1 MTPSYDDQATFVP
14 GNPDSSND
22 AQLRQYSKTRF
33 PIEINSRYRCIEFLG
48 EGSSGAVY
56 RAYDTQ
62 LQREVAI
69 KFIHHGVLL
78 ERKRLIAEGRVLA
91 HLDHP
96 NICKVYEVA
105 EEGDAVYLV
114 MSLIRGQH
122 LNHWRGNL
130 SQRQCI
136 ELIAQV
142 CDAVAE
148 AHRRGIVHCDIK
160 PGNIV
165 IQEDVSPLN
174 AVLIDFGIADS
185 RHYATTS
192 GAGTQ
197 HYMAPE
203 RSSPDVKLTPAID
216 IYAIGAT
223 LRLVLTGSHSESDV
237 SKLPRD
243 LRLIIHNCMFLDAS
257 ERYDSAALVAK
268 DLRAV
273 IACQP
278 ISCRTGVWYRSKRMW
293 QRSPWLRNTTWAGVC
308 VAGVLLISAGLY
320 RAHLQERQIEQV
332 RWHEQVT
339 FLESQI
345 DAIYRSPLHQS
356 NTSLNE
362 IREQAKVWV
371 ERADSQPQWLAASQL
386 AAAGRVQAK
395 LGNMTLAK
403 QALQHAW
410 ELGERSD
417 STAMALALV
426 YQNHY
431 TIARTSAFNHPSEDA
446 RHQALQQAHD
456 DFRTPALAYLRSVE
470 RSNLPRDYI
479 AAMTR
484 YLEGDEAAAIRRL
497 QTGEFPPSFYEH
509 YILEL
514 QLLIPE
520 IFEIIVRGY
529 PGDATP
535 MVERLIELDDIIR
548 DFIPSSASIYVVLAG
563 VFRELPNYLPGE
575 NGELKDVWF
584 AITEERIEQGLTV
597 NPTHPLLH
605 NYFGA
610 LQMQRLP
617 SEALVDALSVVRR
630 ASRHYELA
638 IRYGKA
644 QQLEPHGMT
653 RIYSSYLSQL
663 RIMQTTVANLG
674 LNTHSLINRSVV
686 IAEFIPQENRGSV
699 YYINAARGY
708 LHMASH
714 AHASERDYYWQEFI
728 KAARMSYT
736 IAPNIPTVQANYGM
750 NLHTYSTNQND
761 QDAAGYLEEAVHHLG
776 AAWEAIPNNL
786 AIRYNHARAW
796 RALALRGNTQ
806 EAEAALEQAAE
817 LLIDGMNNE
826 SLDFFEH
833 LYTDFLIF
841 RPTRAHRQLTPLQR
855 ADSVIEILDASSH
868 ANPALG
874 KIRYLMASYQRWR
887 LTNDVD
893 DLEILVAHLK
903 DTFEQE
909 YLRAYPYA
917 ASVIFWVGGDFPKQ
931 HYPMLREFVED
942 TPNTPL
948 QRDTDLNYQF
958 LHALLASHQN
968 GSASSDLVTLCE
980 QTRGRSFWED
990 YAEDIWQPA
999 ARLAKAAERDYGVQ
1013 CLAADHP
1020 ELMLL

>member
-1 MTPSYDDQATFVP
+1 MTPPYDDQATFVP
-14 GNPDSSND
+14 ENPDSSNQ
-22 AQLRQYSKTRF
+22 APLRHYSKTRF
-33 PIEINSRYRCIEFLG
+33 PVEINSRYRCIEFLG
-48 EGSSGAVY
+48 KGSSGAVY
-56 RAYDTQ
+56 RAYDTK

-69 KFIHHGVLL
+69 KFIHHGILL

-96 NICKVYEVA
+96 NICTVYEVA

-122 LNHWRGNL
+122 LNHWRENL
-130 SQRQCI
+130 SQRQRI

-203 RSSPDVKLTPAID
+203 RSNPDVKLTPAID

-243 LRLIIHNCMFLDAS
+243 LRLIIHNCMYRDAS
-257 ERYDSAALVAK
+257 KRYNSAALVAK

-278 ISCRTGVWYRSKRMW
+278 ISCRSGYWYRSRRMW
-293 QRSPWLRNTTWAGVC
+293 QRNPWLRYTTWAGIG

-320 RAHLQERQIEQV
+320 RAQLQERQIEQV

-356 NTSLNE
+356 NTRLNE

-371 ERADSQPQWLAASQL
+371 ERAHSQPQWLAASQL
-386 AAAGRVQAK
+386 AAAGRVQVK
-395 LGNMTLAK
+395 LGNITLAQK
-403 QALQHAW
+403 ALQHAW

-417 STAMALALV
+417 STAMALALA
-426 YQNHY
+426 YQNRY
-431 TIARTSAFNHPSEDA
+431 TIARTSAFNNPTEDA
-446 RHQALQQAHD
+446 RQEALQQAHD
-456 DFRTPALAYLRSVE
+456 AFRTPALVYLRNVE
-470 RSNLPRDYI
+470 RFNLPKDYI
-479 AAMTR
+479 TAMTL

-520 IFEIIVRGY
+520 IFEIVIRGY
-529 PGDATP
+529 PGNAMP
-535 MVERLIELDDIIR
+535 MVERVIELDDIIR
-548 DFIPSSASIYVVLAG
+548 DFIPSSAAMYLVLAG
-563 VFRELPNYLPGE
+563 IYRELPNYLPGE
-575 NGELKDVWF
+575 NGELKDVWRKL
-584 AITEERIEQGLTV
+584 AKERIEQGLAI

-605 NYFGA
+605 SYFGS
-610 LQMQRLP
+610 LQMVRLAYEP
-617 SEALVDALSVVRR
+617 HNDHLAIVRR
-630 ASRHYELA
+630 ASRHFELA

-644 QQLEPHGMT
+644 QQLEPHVMT
-653 RIYSSYLSQL
+653 RIYSSYLNHL
-663 RIMQTTVANLG
+663 RRMQTAVANLG
-674 LNTHSLINRSVV
+674 RSGHSLINRSLV
-686 IAEFIPQENRGSV
+686 IAEFIPQKNRGAV

-708 LHMASH
+708 LHMARH
-714 AHASERDYYWQEFI
+714 AHASERDYFWQQFI
-728 KAARMSYT
+728 KASRMSYK
-736 IAPNIPTVQANYGM
+736 IAPNIPTIQGNYGI
-750 NLHTYSTNQND
+750 NLYTYSTYQSDQN
-761 QDAAGYLEEAVHHLG
+761 AIGYLEEAIHHSG
-776 AAWEAIPNNL
+776 AAWEVMPNNV

-796 RALALRGNTQ
+796 YGLALRGSAQ
-806 EAEAALEQAAE
+806 DAEAALEQAA
-817 LLIDGMNNE
+817 
-826 SLDFFEH
+826 
-833 LYTDFLIF
+833 
-841 RPTRAHRQLTPLQR
+841 
-855 ADSVIEILDASSH
+855 
-868 ANPALG
+868 
-874 KIRYLMASYQRWR
+874 
-887 LTNDVD
+887 
-893 DLEILVAHLK
+893 
-903 DTFEQE
+903 
-909 YLRAYPYA
+909 
-917 ASVIFWVGGDFPKQ
+917 
-931 HYPMLREFVED
+931 
-942 TPNTPL
+942 
-948 QRDTDLNYQF
+948 
-958 LHALLASHQN
+958 
-968 GSASSDLVTLCE
+968 
-980 QTRGRSFWED
+980 
-990 YAEDIWQPA
+990 
-999 ARLAKAAERDYGVQ
+999 
-1013 CLAADHP
+1013 
-1020 ELMLL
+1020 